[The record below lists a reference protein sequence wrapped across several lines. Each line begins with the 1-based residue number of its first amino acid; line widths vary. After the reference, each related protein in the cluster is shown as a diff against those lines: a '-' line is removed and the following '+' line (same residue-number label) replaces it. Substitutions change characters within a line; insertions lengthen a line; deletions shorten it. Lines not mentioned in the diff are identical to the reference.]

1 MMNLWILVRS
11 ASFTERELESF
22 SEKLKHFEAK
32 IEKYNHS
39 QKQLGISHHKLKR
52 VGQAEQR
59 EIH

>member
-1 MMNLWILVRS
+1 MMNLWVLVRS

-39 QKQLGISHHKLKR
+39 QKQLEISHHKLKQ

-59 EIH
+59 EMH